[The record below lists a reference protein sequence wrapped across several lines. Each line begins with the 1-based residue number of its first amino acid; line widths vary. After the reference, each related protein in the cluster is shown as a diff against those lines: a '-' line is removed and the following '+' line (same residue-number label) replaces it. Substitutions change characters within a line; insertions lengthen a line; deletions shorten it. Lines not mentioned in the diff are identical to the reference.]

1 MDKKFTHLHVHTHY
15 SLLDGLGKI
24 DDLLEKAKEYKMNS
38 LAITDHGTMYG
49 VIEFYLKAKKAGIK
63 PIIGCEFYVAP
74 NGLENKK
81 PRVDEDRFH
90 LILLAENNQG
100 YQNLMKL
107 TTEAHLKG
115 FYYKPRIDLKILKKY
130 SKGLIGCSGC
140 VQGEISQLVI
150 NNKIKEAEKKA
161 LEYQSILGK
170 NNYFLELQHLPQLE
184 KQVLANK
191 GLKKIAKKT
200 NIPLVA
206 TADVHYVNKDDGA
219 VQDILMCLQTGKK
232 VTDTNRF
239 SMKEFPLHL
248 RSKEEMYE
256 AFSDIPEALENTQ
269 KIADRC
275 KVEIEFD
282 NHKLPNYE
290 VPENHTPQ
298 TYLKKLCEKGLK
310 ERYGKNINEVHRKR
324 LKYELSVIEKMGF
337 AGYFLIVQDFVAW
350 AKDNGIIV
358 GPGRGSAAGSII
370 AYLTRITNLDP
381 IEFNLLFERFLN
393 PDRISLPDIDLDFP
407 DDRRDDVLEYVRN
420 KFGRDHVAQIITFG
434 TMAAKAAIR
443 DAGRV
448 LGFEYAY
455 CDKLSKMVPDFT
467 KLPDALEKSTELK
480 NEYQKNDDA
489 KTILDAALKLEGVA
503 RHASVHACGVVITP
517 EPVVEYTPLQ
527 YMVGKEDQGVV
538 TQYNASSKS
547 SYIEKIGLVKMDF
560 LGLKNLTIIQNALK
574 IIKKTTGDIID
585 IDNLSIKDKKTFK
598 LLQRGDTT
606 GVFQLESSG
615 MKRYLKLL
623 KPTVFE
629 DIIAIVAL
637 YRPGPMEWI
646 PDFIGGKHG
655 TKRIEYLH
663 PKLKPILKNTYG
675 VAVYQEQVMQI
686 ARELAGFTPGEADIL
701 RKAMGKKIHEM
712 IQEQKKKFIEGCVK
726 NKINRTLAEKVFSFI
741 EPFAGYGFNRSHAAC
756 YALIGYQTAFLKAHY
771 PTQFMAALLNSDKDD
786 TDRIAIEIEEARQMG
801 IEVLPPDVNESLHEF
816 AVITNNLE
824 EIEKIKKRANSKTE
838 TLPKIRFG
846 LEAIKGVGSKIA
858 NEIIKERKKNGHY
871 KDIIDFIERI
881 ESRDMNKKS
890 LEALGKSGAL
900 GNLIE
905 RNKLLENVELL
916 LGYAKQ
922 YHKTVASGQ
931 TSLFGLT
938 NENNQSQTETPKIT
952 FTEVKPASDRILLSW
967 EKELLGLYV
976 SDHPL
981 RNYQDYFSAHATPIR
996 NLHSGLINQSIV
1008 LGGIITKIHKI
1019 YTRRNKLMM
1028 FNTIED
1034 GIGKMEVLVFPKT
1047 LEENPEIWQEEKIVL
1062 IKGKLSDKD
1071 GEYKLLCE
1079 EVNPVDNE
1087 ELKKFRKEGKKTNF
1101 SIGGFNNG
1109 FNNNSSNNSNSN
1121 QANVE
1126 KIKNITLHLIKT
1138 NAQKNL
1144 NLIYQLIK
1152 DSEKGDSKIFLT
1164 TEGGSKKLEL
1174 PIKIKYSKNLIKKF
1188 EKIINK
1194 ENVNV
1199 L

>member
-24 DDLLEKAKEYKMNS
+24 DDLLARALEYKMDS

-49 VIEFYLKAKKAGIK
+49 VIEFYQKAQKAGIK
-63 PIIGCEFYVAP
+63 PIIGCEFYVSP
-74 NGLENKK
+74 NGLENKR

-107 TTEAHLKG
+107 VTEAHLKG

-130 SKGLIGCSGC
+130 SAGLIGCSGC
-140 VQGEISQLVI
+140 VQGEIAQLALS
-150 NNKIKEAEKKA
+150 NKMKEAEKKA

-170 NNYFLELQHLPQLE
+170 NNYFLELQHLPQFE
-184 KQVLANK
+184 KQVLANER
-191 GLKKIAKKT
+191 LKKISKKT
-200 NIPLVA
+200 GIPLVA
-206 TADVHYVNKDDGA
+206 TADVHYVNKDDGM
-219 VQDILMCLQTGKK
+219 VQDILMCLQTGRKMA
-232 VTDTNRF
+232 DTNRL
-239 SMKEFPLHL
+239 SMKEFKLHL
-248 RSKEEMYE
+248 RSKDEMYE
-256 AFSDIPEALENTQ
+256 AFSEDIEALENTQ

-275 KVEIEFD
+275 QVEIEFD
-282 NHKLPNYE
+282 NHKLPDYK
-290 VPENHTPQ
+290 VPKGFTPQ
-298 TYLKKLCEKGLK
+298 TFLKKLCEKGLK
-310 ERYGKNINEVHRKR
+310 ERYGKNVTEVHTKR
-324 LKYELSVIEKMGF
+324 LKYELGVIEKMGF
-337 AGYFLIVQDFVAW
+337 AGYFLIVQDFVNW

-370 AYLTRITNLDP
+370 AYLTKITNIDP
-381 IEFNLLFERFLN
+381 IEYNLLFERFLN

-480 NEYQKNDDA
+480 NEYHKNNDA
-489 KTILDAALKLEGVA
+489 KTILDAALRLEGVA

-517 EPVVEYTPLQ
+517 QPVVEYTPLQ
-527 YMVGKEDQGVV
+527 YMTGKEDQGAV

-547 SYIEKIGLVKMDF
+547 SYVEKIGLVKMDF

-574 IIKKTTGDIID
+574 IIKKTTGDVID
-585 IDNLSIKDKKTFK
+585 IDTLPMDDKKTFE

-615 MKRYLKLL
+615 MKRYLRQL

-629 DIIAIVAL
+629 DIIAMVAL

-655 TKRIEYLH
+655 TKRVEYLH
-663 PKLKPILKNTYG
+663 TKLKPILENTYG

-686 ARELAGFTPGEADIL
+686 ARELAGFTPGEADVL

-726 NKINRTLAEKVFSFI
+726 NKIDKSLAEKVFSFI

-786 TDRIAIEIEEARQMG
+786 IDRIAIEIEEARQMG

-816 AVITNNLE
+816 AVIMNNLK
-824 EIEKIKKRANSKTE
+824 EIEKIKKRANSNTE

-858 NEIIKERKKNGHY
+858 NEIIKERKKAGRY
-871 KDIIDFIERI
+871 KDVVDFVERI

-900 GNLIE
+900 GNLME
-905 RNKLLENVELL
+905 RNKLLQNVELIL
-916 LGYAKQ
+916 NYSKQ

-931 TSLFGLT
+931 TSLFGLD
-938 NENNQSQTETPKIT
+938 NGNQPEAPKIT
-952 FTEVKPASDRILLSW
+952 FAEVDPASNRTLLSW

-981 RNYQDYFSAHATPIR
+981 RNYQDYFSAHSIPIR
-996 NLHSGLINQSIV
+996 NLHGGLINQTIV
-1008 LGGIITKIHKI
+1008 LGGIITKVQKI

-1034 GIGKMEVLVFPKT
+1034 GMGKMEILVFPKT

-1079 EVNPVDNE
+1079 EVNPVNDE

-1101 SIGGFNNG
+1101 NTNSGFNNG
-1109 FNNNSSNNSNSN
+1109 FNGNGNGNGN
-1121 QANVE
+1121 QPNVE
-1126 KIKNITLHLIKT
+1126 EIKNIHLHLIKEK
-1138 NAQKNL
+1138 AQKNL
-1144 NLIYQLIK
+1144 SLVYQLIK
-1152 DSEKGDSKIFLT
+1152 DSEEGNSKIFLT
-1164 TEGGSKKLEL
+1164 ADGRAGKLEL
-1174 PIKIKYSKNLIKKF
+1174 PKKVKHNQNLIKKF
-1188 EKIINK
+1188 EEILGE
-1194 ENVNV
+1194 ENVIK
-1199 L
+1199 

>member
-1 MDKKFTHLHVHTHY
+1 
-15 SLLDGLGKI
+15 LDGLGKI
-24 DDLLEKAKEYKMNS
+24 DDLLAKAKEYGMNS

-49 VIEFYLKAKKAGIK
+49 VIEFYQKAKKEGIK
-63 PIIGCEFYVAP
+63 PIIGCEFYVSP
-74 NGLENKK
+74 NGLENKR

-107 TTEAHLKG
+107 VTEAHLKG

-140 VQGEISQLVI
+140 VQGEIAQLAI
-150 NNKIKEAEKKA
+150 GNKIKEAEEKA
-161 LEYQSILGK
+161 LEYQKILGK
-170 NNYFLELQHLPQLE
+170 NNFFLEIQHLPKFE
-184 KQVLANK
+184 KQNIANER
-191 GLKKIAKKT
+191 LKKISQKT
-200 NIPLVA
+200 KIPLVA
-206 TADVHYVNKDDGA
+206 TADVHYVNKDDGM

-232 VTDTNRF
+232 ITDTDRL
-239 SMKEFPLHL
+239 SMKDFQLHL
-248 RSKEEMYE
+248 RSKEEMYD
-256 AFSDIPEALENTQ
+256 AFGDTPEALENTQ
-269 KIADRC
+269 KIANRC
-275 KVEIEFD
+275 EVEIEFD
-282 NHKLPNYE
+282 NHKLPDYK
-290 VPENHTPQ
+290 VPKGYTSQ
-298 TYLKKLCEKGLK
+298 TYLKELCEKGLE
-310 ERYGKNINEVHRKR
+310 ERYGKNIALVHKKR
-324 LKYELSVIEKMGF
+324 LEYELGVIEKMGF
-337 AGYFLIVQDFVAW
+337 AGYFLIVQDFVNW

-370 AYLTRITNLDP
+370 AYLTKITNIDP

-407 DDRRDDVLEYVRN
+407 DDRRDDVLEYVRD

-455 CDKLSKMVPDFT
+455 CDKLSKMIPDFT
-467 KLPDALEKSTELK
+467 KLPDALEISNELK
-480 NEYQKNDDA
+480 NEYKNNPDA
-489 KTILDAALKLEGVA
+489 KTIIDAALRLEGVA

-517 EPVVEYTPLQ
+517 KPVVEYTPLQ
-527 YMVGKEDQGVV
+527 YMIGKEDQGMV

-547 SYIEKIGLVKMDF
+547 SYVEKIGLVKMDF

-574 IIKKTTGDIID
+574 IIKKTTGDNID
-585 IDNLSIKDKKTFK
+585 IDTLPMDDKETFA
-598 LLQRGDTT
+598 LLQKGDTT

-615 MKRYLKLL
+615 MKRYLKQL

-629 DIIAIVAL
+629 DIIAMVAL

-655 TKRIEYLH
+655 TKRVEYLH
-663 PKLKPILKNTYG
+663 PKLEPILKNTYG

-686 ARELAGFTPGEADIL
+686 ARELAGFTPGEADVL

-726 NKINRTLAEKVFSFI
+726 NKINKTLAEKIFSFI

-786 TDRIAIEIEEARQMG
+786 IDRIAIEIEEARQMG

-816 AVITNNLE
+816 AVIMNNLK
-824 EIEKIKKRANSKTE
+824 EIEKIKKRADSKSK

-858 NEIIKERKKNGHY
+858 NEIIKERKKNGRY
-871 KDIIDFIERI
+871 QDVVDFVERI

-900 GNLIE
+900 GNLME
-905 RNKLLENVELL
+905 RNKLLQNVEIILN
-916 LGYAKQ
+916 YAKQ

-931 TSLFGLT
+931 TSLFALSE
-938 NENNQSQTETPKIT
+938 ENSPDDQPAAPKIT
-952 FTEVKPASDRILLSW
+952 FNEVKPASNRVLLSW

-981 RNYQDYFSAHATPIR
+981 RNYQDYFSAHAIPIHK
-996 NLHSGLINQSIV
+996 LHGGLINQNIV
-1008 LGGIITKIHKI
+1008 LGGIITKIQKI

-1034 GIGKMEVLVFPKT
+1034 GVGKMEILVFPKT
-1047 LEENPEIWQEEKIVL
+1047 LEKNPEIWQEEKIVL

-1079 EVNPVDNE
+1079 EVELVNDE
-1087 ELKKFRKEGKKTNF
+1087 ELQKFRKEGKK
-1101 SIGGFNNG
+1101 SKLGMNN
-1109 FNNNSSNNSNSN
+1109 FNNNFKNNNPTSS
-1121 QANVE
+1121 E
-1126 KIKNITLHLIKT
+1126 EIKNINIHLVKEDAQKKLLLINNLIKEAEEG
-1138 NAQKNL
+1138 N
-1144 NLIYQLIK
+1144 
-1152 DSEKGDSKIFLT
+1152 SKIFLAA
-1164 TEGGSKKLEL
+1164 EGRTGKLEVPKKVKYNKKLIE
-1174 PIKIKYSKNLIKKF
+1174 KF
-1188 EKIINK
+1188 EEIVGEK
-1194 ENVNV
+1194 NVV
-1199 L
+1199 I

>member
-1 MDKKFTHLHVHTHY
+1 
-15 SLLDGLGKI
+15 LDGLGKI
-24 DDLLEKAKEYKMNS
+24 DDLLAKAKEYGMNS

-49 VIEFYLKAKKAGIK
+49 VIEFYQKAKKEGIK
-63 PIIGCEFYVAP
+63 PIIGCEFYVSP
-74 NGLENKK
+74 NGLENKR

-107 TTEAHLKG
+107 VTEAHLKG

-140 VQGEISQLVI
+140 VQGEIAQLAI
-150 NNKIKEAEKKA
+150 GNKIKEAEEKA
-161 LEYQSILGK
+161 LEYQKILGK
-170 NNYFLELQHLPQLE
+170 NNFFLEIQHLPKFE
-184 KQVLANK
+184 KQNIANER
-191 GLKKIAKKT
+191 LKKISQKT
-200 NIPLVA
+200 KIPLVA
-206 TADVHYVNKDDGA
+206 TADVHYVNKDDGM

-232 VTDTNRF
+232 ITDTDRL
-239 SMKEFPLHL
+239 SMKDFQLHL
-248 RSKEEMYE
+248 RSKEEMYD
-256 AFSDIPEALENTQ
+256 AFGDTPEALENTQ
-269 KIADRC
+269 KIANRC
-275 KVEIEFD
+275 EVEIEFD
-282 NHKLPNYE
+282 NHKLPDYK
-290 VPENHTPQ
+290 VPKGYTSQ
-298 TYLKKLCEKGLK
+298 TYLKELCEKGLE
-310 ERYGKNINEVHRKR
+310 ERYGKNIALVHKKR
-324 LKYELSVIEKMGF
+324 LEYELGVIEKMGF
-337 AGYFLIVQDFVAW
+337 AGYFLIVQDFVNW

-370 AYLTRITNLDP
+370 AYLTKITNIDP

-407 DDRRDDVLEYVRN
+407 DDRRDDVLEYVRD

-455 CDKLSKMVPDFT
+455 CDKLSKMIPDFT
-467 KLPDALEKSTELK
+467 KLPDALEISNELK
-480 NEYQKNDDA
+480 NEYKNNPDA
-489 KTILDAALKLEGVA
+489 KTIIDAALRLEGVA

-517 EPVVEYTPLQ
+517 KPVVEYTPLQ
-527 YMVGKEDQGVV
+527 YMIGKEDQGMV

-547 SYIEKIGLVKMDF
+547 SYVEKIGLVKMDF

-585 IDNLSIKDKKTFK
+585 IDTLPMDDKETFA
-598 LLQRGDTT
+598 LLQKGDTT

-615 MKRYLKLL
+615 MKRYLKQL

-629 DIIAIVAL
+629 DIIAMVAL

-655 TKRIEYLH
+655 TKRVEYLH
-663 PKLKPILKNTYG
+663 PKLEPILKNTYG

-686 ARELAGFTPGEADIL
+686 ARELAGFTPGEADVL

-726 NKINRTLAEKVFSFI
+726 NKINKTLAEKIFSFI

-786 TDRIAIEIEEARQMG
+786 IDRIAIEIEEARQMG

-816 AVITNNLE
+816 AVIMNNLK
-824 EIEKIKKRANSKTE
+824 EIEKIKKRAASESK

-858 NEIIKERKKNGHY
+858 NEIIKERKKRGRY
-871 KDIIDFIERI
+871 QDVVDFVERI

-900 GNLIE
+900 GNLME
-905 RNKLLENVELL
+905 RNKLLQNVEIILN
-916 LGYAKQ
+916 YAKQ

-931 TSLFGLT
+931 TSLFALSE
-938 NENNQSQTETPKIT
+938 ENSPDDQPAAPKIT
-952 FTEVKPASDRILLSW
+952 FNEVKPASNRVLLSW

-981 RNYQDYFSAHATPIR
+981 RNYQDYFSAHAIPIR
-996 NLHSGLINQSIV
+996 KLHGGLINQNIV
-1008 LGGIITKIHKI
+1008 LGGIITKIQKI

-1034 GIGKMEVLVFPKT
+1034 GVGKMEILVFPKT
-1047 LEENPEIWQEEKIVL
+1047 LEKNPEIWQEEKIVL

-1071 GEYKLLCE
+1071 GDYKLLCE
-1079 EVNPVDNE
+1079 EVELVNDE
-1087 ELKKFRKEGKKTNF
+1087 ELQKFRKEGKK
-1101 SIGGFNNG
+1101 SKLGMNN
-1109 FNNNSSNNSNSN
+1109 FNNNFKNNSPTSSEE
-1121 QANVE
+1121 V
-1126 KIKNITLHLIKT
+1126 KNINIHLIKK
-1138 NAQKNL
+1138 NAKKKLLLIN
-1144 NLIYQLIK
+1144 NLIK
-1152 DSEKGDSKIFLT
+1152 EAEEGNSKIFLAA
-1164 TEGGSKKLEL
+1164 EGRTGKLEVPKKVKYNKKLIE
-1174 PIKIKYSKNLIKKF
+1174 KF
-1188 EKIINK
+1188 EEIVGEK
-1194 ENVNV
+1194 NVV
-1199 L
+1199 I